1 MKAFFIALFTIF
13 TFPSFGQGIDVE
25 LLITYSGKPL
35 CYWDITIKQGDVS
48 LASGT
53 TNQEG
58 KVLYSN
64 VPLAYSTIDI
74 YGHKNTSNGSKD
86 WNVRGYVDVDQ
97 QGKAHLNLNDIVKEV
112 GVSMATLESAWGLS
126 SSDCGGASATSAAS
140 TTSTTSSQVAQSEQ
154 NTETESSESDKE
166 DEAYIT
172 SKEDDSD
179 ENEAPKVTLMTP
191 QESLEGQRAVH
202 ENKIAKATSKIAKLE
217 RDLDKE
223 EENSKESNDL
233 KYEIRY
239 QEIERGIA
247 QAKLDKVNLSISKN
261 YQPLT
266 RSEKAPYNDKI
277 DALSDE
283 YKTLKEK
290 QKDNIVYGGTEKLK
304 NMTSV
309 ELYTQEDLDQKSTVA
324 LKKEKLDYNT
334 LLGKRKLKLKTK
346 SAFLSPEEKSNLE
359 KEIDLINQQ
368 IDIIQ
373 KELDKRSDE
382 KEAEKE

>member
-1 MKAFFIALFTIF
+1 MKAFFIALFTLS
-13 TFPSFGQGIDVE
+13 TLHSFGQGIDVE

-35 CYWDITIKQGDVS
+35 CYWDVTIKQGDVS

-126 SSDCGGASATSAAS
+126 SSDCGGTS
-140 TTSTTSSQVAQSEQ
+140 TTSTSTASTPVTQSEQ
-154 NTETESSESDKE
+154 NTEAESGESSEE

-172 SKEDDSD
+172 SKDDD
-179 ENEAPKVTLMTP
+179 QEEKEVPKVTLMTP

-223 EENSKESNDL
+223 EENSRESNDL

-239 QEIERGIA
+239 QEIEREIA

-359 KEIDLINQQ
+359 KEIELINQQ

-373 KELDKRSDE
+373 QEIDKRSEE